1 MLEVVLAG
9 LSIRN
14 PFMNASG
21 ILGVASST
29 LGEVGRYAGAVVT
42 KSCGTGERRGYA
54 NPTVIAF
61 EGGLL
66 NAMGLPNPGIDEFGK
81 ELADYY
87 RRCKT
92 PVIGSVFGGSAREF
106 AALSKKMAS
115 HGVQAIELNLSCPHA
130 KGYGTEIGAEPG
142 NVASIVRAVKRTVK
156 IPVFA
161 KLTPNTHD
169 FAALARAAK
178 RGGADGVTAINTV
191 KAMRID
197 VDLRKPILTSVYG
210 GLSGKAILP
219 IGVRCVHEAFA
230 ATGGKLPI
238 LGAGGIESWRDA
250 VEYLLA
256 GASAV
261 QLGTVL
267 AHSSPKIIEEFCD
280 GLRAYLKAEGFRD
293 VGELVGAAH
302 KA

>member
-1 MLEVVLAG
+1 MLEIQFSKLR
-9 LSIRN
+9 LKN

-29 LGEVGRYAGAVVT
+29 LEEVGRYAGAVVS
-42 KSCGTGERRGYA
+42 KSCGSEERKGYA
-54 NPTVIAF
+54 NPTVVAF

-66 NAMGLPNPGIDEFGK
+66 NALGLPNPGIEEFGR
-81 ELADYY
+81 ELEQYY
-87 RRCKT
+87 RACKT

-106 AALSKKMAS
+106 AALAKRMAS

-130 KGYGTEIGAEPG
+130 KGYGTEIGADPA
-142 NVASIVRAVKRTVK
+142 NVTAVSRSVKRAVKV
-156 IPVFA
+156 PVFA
-161 KLTPNTHD
+161 KLTPNTDD
-169 FAALARAAK
+169 FGALATAAK
-178 RGGADGVTAINTV
+178 RGGADGITAINTV

-197 VDLRKPILTSVYG
+197 VDLRRPVLTSVYG
-210 GLSGKAILP
+210 GLSGRAILP
-219 IGVRCVHEAFA
+219 IGVRCVHEAYA
-230 ATGGKLPI
+230 ATVGKLPI

-280 GLRAYLKAEGFRD
+280 GLRTYVKAEGFRD